1 MKENRVVCTE
11 RSWNSSFIWR

>member
-11 RSWNSSFIWR
+11 RSWNSPFIWR